1 MFYAANVTISNTGA
15 CPSTLVS
22 VYCMFKKEVRSEIFS
37 LQFLMTVYDD
47 FNRIYSSF
55 AETTAIIQRSYV
67 RAFILY
73 IFQGLFQVLMKSIC
87 LLKWKCEYWS
97 FCNCCTFWG
106 RLKMTIS
113 CKFNKLLFEKYSD
126 WHSYSQGKIAG
137 TGCWSLFLDKKI
149 CFCITFGKIL
159 STLLLTNHEMLQV
172 LQKEFKEYEQHNTY
186 VWMSP

>member
-1 MFYAANVTISNTGA
+1 MRIPLFTSRD
-15 CPSTLVS
+15 
-22 VYCMFKKEVRSEIFS
+22 VYCESKHPPTCPFRHHWHWLIKTIQQLFLSDTHTHTHTHTSLSPQTHTHIHTHTHTNIYIYIYRSF
-37 LQFLMTVYDD
+37 Y
-47 FNRIYSSF
+47 
-55 AETTAIIQRSYV
+55 
-67 RAFILY
+67 
-73 IFQGLFQVLMKSIC
+73 
-87 LLKWKCEYWS
+87 
-97 FCNCCTFWG
+97 NCGTFWG

-113 CKFNKLLFEKYSD
+113 CKFNKLFFEKYSD

-172 LQKEFKEYEQHNTY
+172 LQKEFKEYEQHNIY